1 YTIFFP
7 FLPILH
13 PLETPNSQYEIFPI
27 NLKDYRNVWS
37 KQEEGFE
44 RTTAAVM
51 AKKINV
57 TKKAL
62 IPGLIKPSRM
72 S

>member
-1 YTIFFP
+1 MRF
-7 FLPILH
+7 
-13 PLETPNSQYEIFPI
+13 FPI
-27 NLKDYRNVWS
+27 NLKDYCNVWS

-44 RTTAAVM
+44 RTTVATM
-51 AKKINV
+51 AKKIGV

-72 S
+72 SKGTSF